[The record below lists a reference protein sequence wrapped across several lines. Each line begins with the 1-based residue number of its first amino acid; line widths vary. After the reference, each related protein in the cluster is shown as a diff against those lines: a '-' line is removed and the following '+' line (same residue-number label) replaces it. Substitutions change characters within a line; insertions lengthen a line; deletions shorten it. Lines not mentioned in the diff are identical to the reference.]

1 MKGVNPSTRIS
12 DSPLRFI
19 FTYNTIFRKQIPRP
33 QSSTEVATLIEL
45 SLSLKP
51 LLSKTSLSYKVRR
64 VISSALTT
72 TSVNS

>member
-1 MKGVNPSTRIS
+1 MKGVNSSTRIS

-19 FTYNTIFRKQIPRP
+19 VTSNTILRKQIPRS

-45 SLSLKP
+45 ALSLKP

-64 VISSALTT
+64 VRSSA
-72 TSVNS
+72 